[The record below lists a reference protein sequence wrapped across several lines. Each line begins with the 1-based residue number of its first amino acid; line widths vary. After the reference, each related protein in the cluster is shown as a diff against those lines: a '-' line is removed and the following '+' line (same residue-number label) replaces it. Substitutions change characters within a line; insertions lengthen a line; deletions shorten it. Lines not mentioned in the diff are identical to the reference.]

1 MPKKLPPITQEYKTQ
16 VRNSIFFILLFFL
29 VYVALITFS
38 LIMVAAIG
46 YLVYEIIITVKFN
59 YFVLLFCGGL
69 IGMAVF
75 VVIFLLKFI
84 FSFQSNDT
92 SQFIEIKRNQEP
104 ELFKLIDDVVN
115 EVGTDYPKKVFLSN
129 DVNAFVNYNSAF
141 WSMFLPVR
149 KNLTIGMGLIN
160 TTTVSELKAILAHE
174 FGHFSQRSMKVG
186 SYVNQAN
193 KMIYDMLY
201 NNKGFTD
208 SMDSFAS
215 THAIIAI
222 LTKLAAWFIMGI
234 QWILAKFYDF
244 LYLKH
249 MSLSRQMEFNADAIA
264 TYVVGS
270 DVKSASLLR
279 LEISDA
285 AFANSLNFYLDKK
298 IDFDTK
304 NIYNNQ
310 TTLLHYLAKENNH
323 DVKNNLPYIN
333 ENEID
338 RYNKSKLHIEDQ
350 WASHP
355 TIKQRIEA
363 IKKLNIPSEN
373 VDDRLAKSIVNYFE
387 KYAEKFTD
395 KLFEYNAISHTEKYL
410 NETEFVE
417 NYKNLIIEKSFP
429 KIFNAYYDFK
439 NPIFENYEKIKLELL
454 NSDDSVIQTVEDL
467 FSDEKVSLIFE
478 KNALDND
485 SKVLEMVQKNSYKL
499 KTFDY
504 DGVKYTQKQTPKAL
518 QIVNERIIL
527 VDDEIKK
534 NDDEI
539 FKLVYQMASIEE
551 KIKFSELVENFNH
564 ADKEFDVYFNAF
576 NEFLPYIDFMSMRME
591 IEDILRNRNIL
602 LTKEK
607 VFKDK
612 IKEFLSSVFGK
623 YILAE
628 DKQNLLDYVEADYLY
643 FENKKYINWDINALD
658 KALGKY
664 QETLSSSYFKMK
676 KELLI
681 LMSEIIYKN

>member
-1 MPKKLPPITQEYKTQ
+1 MPKKLPPINQEYKTQ

-38 LIMVAAIG
+38 LIMVSAIG

>member
-1 MPKKLPPITQEYKTQ
+1 MPKKLPPINQEYKTQ

>member
-215 THAIIAI
+215 AHAIIAI

-410 NETEFVE
+410 SETEFVE

-504 DGVKYTQKQTPKAL
+504 DGVKYTQRQTPKAL

-564 ADKEFDVYFNAF
+564 ADKEFDVYFKAF

-607 VFKDK
+607 IFKDK

-676 KELLI
+676 NELLI

>member
-1 MPKKLPPITQEYKTQ
+1 MPKKLPPINQEYKTQ

-59 YFVLLFCGGL
+59 YFILLFCGGL

-115 EVGTDYPKKVFLSN
+115 EVGTDYPQKVFLSN

-485 SKVLEMVQKNSYKL
+485 SKVLEMVLKNSYKL

-564 ADKEFDVYFNAF
+564 ADKEFDVYFKAF

-628 DKQNLLDYVEADYLY
+628 DKQNLLDYVEADYIY

>member
-410 NETEFVE
+410 SETEFVE